1 MARSK
6 LKSSDSGPGK
16 PLSNLA
22 YDLIAVLHEKSRALE
37 AYDQYLEDA
46 EENDEVREVLEEI
59 RDQDQEAIQRL
70 ERLLPQVIGGSSGG
84 EFDSD
89 TEADDDDGNPGDRK
103 RGAA

>member
-6 LKSSDSGPGK
+6 SKSSESGK

-22 YDLIAVLHEKSRALE
+22 YDLIAVLHEKSQALE

-46 EENDEVREVLEEI
+46 EENDDVREALEEI
-59 RDQDQEAIQRL
+59 RDQDEQAIHRL
-70 ERLLPQVIGGSSGG
+70 EQLLPQVIAEGG
-84 EFDSD
+84 EEFGSED
-89 TEADDDDGNPGDRK
+89 EEDDEGSGRNRK

>member
-6 LKSSDSGPGK
+6 SKSSGSEPGK

-59 RDQDQEAIQRL
+59 RDQDEEAIQRL
-70 ERLLPQVIGGSSGG
+70 EQLLPQVIGGGSGG
-84 EFDSD
+84 EFDSKP
-89 TEADDDDGNPGDRK
+89 EADDEGSGDRK